1 MDRKLFSTLTVFA
14 GALATLVLLYQIVAP
29 FVVAIGWA
37 AVIAIVTFPLYQR
50 LRTRFVDRET
60 LAASLM
66 TAAVFLLLVVPV
78 IGLTIIVVQELLR
91 AQQLLDA
98 AKAHGQVPGVADLLA
113 YPPVA
118 RVIESLEGWA
128 AQAGID
134 LRARMLQGAQTIVQ
148 FVLTTLLATVKNVA
162 FFLFQLMLVL
172 IAVFFLYK
180 DGERFERWLWGL
192 INVPAVIRDRVRGTT
207 SNMVSAVVIGVL
219 VTALAQGFLGA
230 IGFWICG
237 LPSPV
242 LFGVLMAATALVPVV
257 GAALIWVPAVGY
269 LFVNGDLIYGVF
281 LLIWGVV
288 AVSGVDNILRPVLIS
303 GRTGLPFALML
314 LGAIGGLI
322 AFGLFGLVLGPLA
335 LALIS
340 HAGELRSFIA
350 GLQEVPARRV
360 RTRHRAKS
368 SAKG

>member
-1 MDRKLFSTLTVFA
+1 MDRKLFATLAVYT
-14 GALATLVLLYQIVAP
+14 GMLGTLVLLYQIVAP

-37 AVIAIVTFPLYQR
+37 AVITIVTFPLYQR
-50 LRTRFVDRET
+50 LRAK
-60 LAASLM
+60 LAGRQPLSASLM

-78 IGLTIIVVQELLR
+78 IGLTIVVVQELLR

-98 AKAHGQVPGVADLLA
+98 AKVNGHVPGVADLLA
-113 YPPVA
+113 YPPIA
-118 RVIESLEGWA
+118 RVLESLEGWA

-148 FVLTTLLATVKNVA
+148 FVLSTLLATVKNVA

-172 IAVFFLYK
+172 VAVFFLYQ
-180 DGERFERWLWGL
+180 DGERFERWMWSL
-192 INVPAVIRDRVRGTT
+192 INVPSAIREKVRGTT
-207 SNMVSAVVIGVL
+207 GNMVSAVVVGVL
-219 VTALAQGFLGA
+219 VTAAAQGILGA

-242 LFGVLMAATALVPVV
+242 LFGVLMTATALVPVV
-257 GAALIWVPAVGY
+257 GAALIWVPAVAY
-269 LFVNGDLIYGVF
+269 
-281 LLIWGVV
+281 LLISGDTVYGIVLLVWGTL
-288 AVSGVDNILRPVLIS
+288 AISGVDNILRPVLIS

-314 LGAIGGLI
+314 LGAIGGLL

-340 HAGELRSFIA
+340 HAGELREFVTRMPTPVR
-350 GLQEVPARRV
+350 GV
-360 RTRHRAKS
+360 RTRARARPPAKS
-368 SAKG
+368 